1 MPTAVPESV
10 ASEPPVAVELERT
23 LDHLAKSL
31 EPPEFS
37 RHVAGICS
45 TTEELD
51 QLRAELAT
59 LRRNHDV
66 LKSKFSDLSEEVRS
80 AGNLQR
86 EMLDRPLPTICGATA
101 NAVQRPAG
109 PVSGDLCQVFRLD
122 SHRIGILLADAT
134 GHGVPAALLTTYA
147 KAFFCGPKSHA
158 LGASPSARLEQLNEA
173 IAAFDLT
180 DCQFMTAVYAV
191 FDERTR
197 MLRWARGG
205 APYPLLFRAN
215 GITTELH
222 GSGPILGIGAEA
234 EFEDCELQLEPGD
247 VLMLHTDGLDFL
259 SDPHAPRPLVT
270 APATTC
276 WSESLAGAGKPPVLD
291 QLATIIAEAASN
303 GLLEDDISIVTLAVD
318 PPVGQPRGES
328 VELPTT
334 IGPRDPQYQ
343 AGT

>member
-1 MPTAVPESV
+1 MPTAVSESV
-10 ASEPPVAVELERT
+10 ANEPPVAVELERT

-86 EMLDRPLPTICGATA
+86 EMLDRPLPTIRGATA
-101 NAVQRPAG
+101 HAVQRPAG

-147 KAFFCGPKSHA
+147 KAFLCSPKSNA
-158 LGASPSARLEQLNEA
+158 PGASPSARLEHLNEA

-197 MLRWARGG
+197 LLRWARGG

-215 GITTELH
+215 GTTAELQ

-234 EFEDCELQLEPGD
+234 GFEDCEVQLDPGD
-247 VLMLHTDGLDFL
+247 VLMLYTDGLDFL
-259 SDPHAPRPLVT
+259 SATQARRPRVM
-270 APATTC
+270 APATTS
-276 WSESLAGAGKPPVLD
+276 WSESLAGAGKPAVLD
-291 QLATIIAEAASN
+291 QLTAMIAEAATN

-318 PPVGQPRGES
+318 PMEEQPKTRFES
-328 VELPTT
+328 
-334 IGPRDPQYQ
+334 
-343 AGT
+343 